1 MGGKHLAGQLLGIL
15 FDPEDGGNMFLWNIN
30 EVLSDYS
37 SFTAQK
43 VVLFKFYQLQTF
55 RILLWKTAESLYEN

>member
-15 FDPEDGGNMFLWNIN
+15 FDLEDGGNMFLWNIS
-30 EVLSDYS
+30 EVLPDYS

-43 VVLFKFYQLQTF
+43 VELFKFYQHQTF